1 MSRLSNAIEEVKNGR
16 VGAWIYNERGE
27 IRTDV
32 FVGDTVELMEDWLNH
47 EVEFPN
53 LTDEEISDIIEYNT
67 YNWGANISN
76 DIAFGFYN
84 KEIMIAMVHI
94 SGDARCNYSE
104 LFALDFGSI
113 ESLADNMPY
122 LSKDV
127 DETHVASFSMFNEGM
142 DVWNTELEDEIVC
155 YEIELED
162 LLNEIADKES
172 EE

>member
-27 IRTDV
+27 IRADV

-127 DETHVASFSMFNEGM
+127 DETHVASFSMFDEGM
-142 DVWNTELEDEIVC
+142 DVWNTELEEEIVC

>member
-1 MSRLSNAIEEVKNGR
+1 MSRLEKAIEEVKNGR

-27 IRTDV
+27 IRADV

-67 YNWGANISN
+67 YNWNGSMSN

-84 KEIMIAMVHI
+84 KEIMIATVHI
-94 SGDARCNYSE
+94 SGDARGNYST

-113 ESLADNMPY
+113 EELYDNLPY
-122 LSKDV
+122 LSKGV
-127 DETHVASFSMFNEGM
+127 TENHVASFNMFNEGM
-142 DVWNTELEDEIVC
+142 SIYNIDTGEEFAC
-155 YEIELED
+155 YEVELSD
-162 LLNEIADKES
+162 LLQEIYDKE
-172 EE
+172 EEE